1 MPRLSLAMI
10 VQNEA
15 AFLEGCLAS
24 VAGLVDEMVI
34 ADTGSTDNTVEI
46 ATQAGAKVITVP
58 WEDDFAVARNQ
69 ALAATTGDWVLVLDA
84 DEQLNILMK
93 DGIEK
98 AINLENALVVN
109 LMRHEIGS
117 RQSPYSLVSRLFRRH
132 PALEFRR
139 PYHESID
146 DSALELL
153 AQEPD
158 WQVID
163 LPGVAILHQG
173 YTPELLKQRG
183 KSKRARNLL
192 EKAIKDNPQDPYLCS
207 KLGALYFSMGE
218 DKEGLKL
225 LKTGLKSS
233 TAPTPVRFELHY
245 HLANAYRQQK
255 KWELARKHYQKA
267 LDEEILLPLKVGA
280 LINYGG
286 MLQELGELAEAGK
299 IYQAVIHID
308 PSQAIAFFN
317 LGMIYKGKGNLMEA
331 LKAYQQAI
339 KLQPD
344 YAEAYQNLGVTA
356 FKAGL
361 LAESL
366 EAFKKAIAIYEE
378 RKSPEAESLRKNL
391 QELGMIE

>member
-15 AFLEGCLAS
+15 AFLGDCLAS

-46 ATQAGAKVITVP
+46 ATEAGANVITVP
-58 WEDDFAVARNQ
+58 WKDDFAAARNQ

-98 AINLENALVVN
+98 AINLDNALVVN

-153 AQEPD
+153 AKEPH
-158 WQVID
+158 WQIID
-163 LPGVAILHQG
+163 LPGVAIFHQG
-173 YTPELLKQRG
+173 YTSELLKKRSKSQRA
-183 KSKRARNLL
+183 KNLL
-192 EKAIKDNPQDPYLCS
+192 EKAIKEDPQDPYLCS
-207 KLGALYFSMGE
+207 KLGALYFNIGE

-225 LKTGLKSS
+225 LKQGLKRN
-233 TAPTPVRFELHY
+233 TASVPVRFELHY

-255 KWELARKHYQKA
+255 KWELARKHYEKA
-267 LDEEILLPLKVGA
+267 LNEEILLPLKLGA

-286 MLQELGELAEAGK
+286 MLQDLGDLTEAIK
-299 IYQAVIHID
+299 IYQTVIHID

-317 LGMIYKGKGNLMEA
+317 LGMIYKSQGNLIEA

-339 KLQPD
+339 KIQPD

-366 EAFKKAIAIYEE
+366 EAFQQAIAIYDQ
-378 RKSPEAESLRKNL
+378 RQSPEADRLRKNL
-391 QELGMIE
+391 QELGMI